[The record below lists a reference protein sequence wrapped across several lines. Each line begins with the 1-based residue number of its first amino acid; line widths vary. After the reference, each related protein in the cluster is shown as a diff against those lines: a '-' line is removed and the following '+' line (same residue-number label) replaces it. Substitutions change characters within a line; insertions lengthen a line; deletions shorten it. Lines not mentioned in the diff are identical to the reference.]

1 MIGNQAKSLDVGVL
15 TDAEIGAVAG
25 GGKALQTVRN
35 FLERLD
41 KDLQSQDKL
50 GNFEIQGR

>member
-1 MIGNQAKSLDVGVL
+1 MRQRRSNEIAEL

-35 FLERLD
+35 FLESRD